1 MSLNSSK
8 LSKILIIDFGS
19 QFTQLIARRIRELG
33 VFSEI
38 ISHKKVNSKN
48 ILQENISGIILSGGP
63 LNVYQN
69 DKFKFDRKILQL
81 GTPILGICFGHQIL
95 SKELG
100 GRVKKSN
107 HREFGLAII
116 NKVSNSILTKNFFNK
131 KNVSNVWMS
140 HADQVSKMP
149 TGFKIVASTKNS
161 KLTIIENSKS
171 NFYGVQFHPEV
182 THTLKG
188 KILLRNFLFL
198 ICKMKKNWSSRDQK
212 LKLINEIK
220 QQVGDNKV
228 ICGLSGGVDSSVVAQ
243 LLSKAIGKNLTC
255 IFVNNGL
262 LRKNEES
269 QVVNTFK
276 KKLKMNLLYVNA
288 EKEFIKKLTDVS
300 DPEKKRKIIGNLFI
314 KIFERCAKKIKNVK
328 FLAQGTLYPDLIES
342 KSVTGSQTSKIKSHH
357 NVGGLPKRMKLKLV
371 EPLKFLFKDEVRK
384 LGLEL
389 NLSSDIIFRHPFPGP
404 GLAIRMP
411 GIITNEKIKILKEA
425 DFYFIKA
432 LRDHGLYHKIWQ
444 AYAAL
449 LPVKTVGVM
458 GDNRTYEYI
467 CLLRAIISEDGMTA
481 DFFDF
486 PKGFMQSI
494 SNQIINNISGINRVV
509 YDVTSK
515 PPSTIEL
522 E

>member
-1 MSLNSSK
+1 MSLSYS

-38 ISHKKVNSKN
+38 ISHK
-48 ILQENISGIILSGGP
+48 NISKSNIIKQNIKGIILSGGP
-63 LNVYQN
+63 LNVYDSN
-69 DKFKFDRKILQL
+69 KFNFDKKILQL
-81 GTPILGICFGHQIL
+81 NIPVLGICFGHQIL
-95 SKELG
+95 TKELG
-100 GRVKKSN
+100 GKVKKSN
-107 HREFGLAII
+107 HREFGLAEI
-116 NKVSNSILTKNFFNK
+116 NKVSNSLLIKSFFNK
-131 KNVSNVWMS
+131 KNKNHVWMS

-149 TGFKIVASTKNS
+149 KNFKIIASSKDS
-161 KLTIIENSKS
+161 KLTIIENHNKK
-171 NFYGVQFHPEV
+171 FYGVQFHPEV
-182 THTLKG
+182 THTNKG
-188 KILLRNFLFL
+188 KTLLRNFLFS
-198 ICKMKKNWSSRDQK
+198 ICKAKKNWSPKNQK
-212 LKLINEIK
+212 LKLIQEIK
-220 QQVGDNKV
+220 VQVGKNKV

-262 LRKNEES
+262 LRKNEET
-269 QVVNTFK
+269 QVLNTFK
-276 KKLKMNLLYVNA
+276 KKLKIKLIYVNA
-288 EKEFIKKLTDVS
+288 EKEFIKKLINVF

-314 KIFERCAKKIKNVK
+314 KIFERYAKKIKNVK

-371 EPLKFLFKDEVRK
+371 EPLRFLFKDEVRK

-389 NLSSDIIFRHPFPGP
+389 NLSKDIILRHPFPGP

-411 GIITNEKIKILKEA
+411 GIITNEKIKILREA
-425 DFYFIKA
+425 DFYFINELKKTN
-432 LRDHGLYHKIWQ
+432 LYDKIWQ

-458 GDNRTYEYI
+458 GDNRTYEHI
-467 CLLRAIISEDGMTA
+467 CLLRAITSEDGMSA
-481 DFFDF
+481 DFFNFD
-486 PKGFMQSI
+486 KKFMQTV
-494 SNQIINNISGINRVV
+494 SNKIINNIRGINRVV
-509 YDVTSK
+509 YDITSK

>member
-1 MSLNSSK
+1 MSLNNN

-19 QFTQLIARRIRELG
+19 QFTQLIARRVRELG

-38 ISHKKVNSKN
+38 VSHKKIK
-48 ILQENISGIILSGGP
+48 ITQIIKENIAGIILSGGP
-63 LNVYQN
+63 LNVYEN
-69 DKFKFDRKILQL
+69 DKFKFDKKILKL
-81 GTPILGICFGHQIL
+81 GVPILGICFGHQIL
-95 SKELG
+95 SKLLG
-100 GRVKKSN
+100 GKVKKSK
-107 HREFGLAII
+107 HREFGLATI

-131 KNVSNVWMS
+131 NKTSNVWMS

-149 TGFKIVASTKNS
+149 KNFKVIASTKNS
-161 KLTIIENSKS
+161 KLTIIENTKD

-182 THTLKG
+182 THTDKG
-188 KILLRNFLFL
+188 KILLHNFVFL
-198 ICKMKKNWSSRDQK
+198 ICKIKKNWSSKDQK

-220 QQVGDNKV
+220 EQVGNNKV

-262 LRKNEES
+262 LRKNEET

-276 KKLKMNLLYVNA
+276 KKLKMNLIYVNA
-288 EKEFIKKLTDVS
+288 EKEFITKLTNVS

-314 KIFERCAKKIKNVK
+314 KIFERYANKIKNVQ

-389 NLSSDIIFRHPFPGP
+389 NLSNDIISRHPFPGP

-432 LRDHGLYHKIWQ
+432 LRDHGLYDKIWQ

-458 GDNRTYEYI
+458 GDNRTYEHI
-467 CLLRAIISEDGMTA
+467 CLLRAITSEDGMTA

-494 SNQIINNISGINRVV
+494 SNQIINNIRGINRVV

>member
-1 MSLNSSK
+1 MSLSNN

-38 ISHKKVNSKN
+38 VSHKKIK
-48 ILQENISGIILSGGP
+48 ITQITKENIAGIILSGGP
-63 LNVYQN
+63 LNVYEN
-69 DKFKFDRKILQL
+69 DKFKFDKKILIL
-81 GTPILGICFGHQIL
+81 GVPILGICFGHQVL
-95 SKELG
+95 SKLLG
-100 GRVKKSN
+100 GKVKKSK
-107 HREFGLAII
+107 HREFGLASIK
-116 NKVSNSILTKNFFNK
+116 KVSNSILTKNFFNK
-131 KNVSNVWMS
+131 NNTSNVWMS

-149 TGFKIVASTKNS
+149 RNFKVIASTVNS
-161 KLTIIENSKS
+161 KLTIIENTKD
-171 NFYGVQFHPEV
+171 NYYGVQFHPEV
-182 THTLKG
+182 THTDKG
-188 KILLRNFLFL
+188 KILLRNFVFY
-198 ICKMKKNWSSRDQK
+198 ICKIKKNWSSKDQK

-220 QQVGDNKV
+220 KQVGDNKV

-262 LRKNEES
+262 LRKNEET

-276 KKLKMNLLYVNA
+276 KKLKINLIYVNA
-288 EKEFIKKLTDVS
+288 EKEFITKLTNVS

-314 KIFERCAKKIKNVK
+314 KIFERYAKKIKNVK

-357 NVGGLPKRMKLKLV
+357 NVGGLPKNMKLKLV

-389 NLSSDIIFRHPFPGP
+389 NLSNDLISRHPFPGP

-432 LRDHGLYHKIWQ
+432 LRDHGLYDKIWQ

-458 GDNRTYEYI
+458 GDNRTYEHI
-467 CLLRAIISEDGMTA
+467 CLLRAITSEDGMTA

-494 SNQIINNISGINRVV
+494 SNQIINNIRGINRVV

>member
-1 MSLNSSK
+1 MSLSNK
-8 LSKILIIDFGS
+8 LTKILIIDFGS

-38 ISHKKVNSKN
+38 ISHKKINSKK
-48 ILQENISGIILSGGP
+48 IIQENISGIILSGGP

-69 DKFKFDRKILQL
+69 DKFNFDKKILKQGL
-81 GTPILGICFGHQIL
+81 PILGICFGHQIL
-95 SKELG
+95 SKQLG
-100 GRVKKSN
+100 GSVKRSN
-107 HREFGLAII
+107 HREFGLVTI
-116 NKVSNSILTKNFFNK
+116 NKVTSSILTKNFFDK
-131 KNVSNVWMS
+131 KNVNNVWMS
-140 HADQVSKMP
+140 HSDQVSKMP
-149 TGFKIVASTKNS
+149 KDFKIVASSKNS

-171 NFYGVQFHPEV
+171 KFYGVQFHPEV
-182 THTLKG
+182 THTNKG
-188 KILLRNFLFL
+188 KILLSNFLFQ
-198 ICKMKKNWSSRDQK
+198 ICKMKKNWSSKDQK

-220 QQVGDNKV
+220 KQVGDNKV

-243 LLSKAIGKNLTC
+243 LLNKAIGKKLTC

-262 LRKNEES
+262 LRKNEET
-269 QVVNTFK
+269 QVVKTFK

-288 EKEFIKKLTDVS
+288 EKEFIKKLTNVS

-314 KIFERCAKKIKNVK
+314 EIFERYAKKIKNVK

-342 KSVTGSQTSKIKSHH
+342 RSVTGSQTSKIKSHH

-389 NLSSDIIFRHPFPGP
+389 KLSSDIISRHPFPGP

-411 GIITNEKIKILKEA
+411 GIITNEKLKILKEA
-425 DFYFIKA
+425 DYYFIKA
-432 LRDHGLYHKIWQ
+432 LRDHGLYYKIWQ

-458 GDNRTYEYI
+458 GDNRTYEHI
-467 CLLRAIISEDGMTA
+467 CLLRAITSEDGMTA

-486 PKGFMQSI
+486 PKGFMQLI
-494 SNQIINNISGINRVV
+494 SNQIINNIKGINRVV